1 MIGAILDQIDWVC
14 MALPEFHCV
23 YSGFH
28 RKHLFG
34 IMQADPQGW
43 EEGIMTKTI
52 EAVFDGENLRPDEP
66 LELAPNTR
74 VRVTIETPSPSEAPQ
89 SFLRTARALCLSGP
103 SDWSAN
109 LETYLYGD
117 R

>member
-1 MIGAILDQIDWVC
+1 MQT
-14 MALPEFHCV
+14 P
-23 YSGFH
+23 SR
-28 RKHLFG
+28 RKG
-34 IMQADPQGW
+34 GED
-43 EEGIMTKTI
+43 GIMTKMI
-52 EAVFDGENLRPDEP
+52 EAVFDGETLRPDEP

-74 VRVTIETPSPSEAPQ
+74 VRLTIETPPLSGTPQ
-89 SFLRTARALCLSGP
+89 SFLRTARSLSLSGP